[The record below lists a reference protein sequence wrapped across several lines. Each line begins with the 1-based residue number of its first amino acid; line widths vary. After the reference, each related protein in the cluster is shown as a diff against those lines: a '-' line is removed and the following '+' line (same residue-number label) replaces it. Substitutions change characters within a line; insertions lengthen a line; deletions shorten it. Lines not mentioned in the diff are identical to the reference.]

1 MTNRIL
7 IVDDE
12 PKNLDVLHNC
22 LREADFKVMIA
33 KSGEA
38 AIKRIAHTKPDLILL
53 DINMP
58 GIDGYETYRRLKN
71 NELSKDTP
79 VIFVTA
85 ETETVDTVRG
95 LEMGAADYITK
106 PFQPEEVA
114 ARIERHLTIRNLQKR
129 LEEQNAQLQ
138 REIAE
143 RKRAEEA
150 LRESEGKYRGLFE
163 RLNEAMYRMSL
174 PDGKYEYMS
183 PAARKIFGYSAEE
196 FMENPLL
203 IRKVIHPDFAEY
215 FKEKWADLIEDKF
228 PPTYTFKILDPEGN
242 ERWIVQSNT
251 GMFDDSGN
259 IIAIEGLC
267 RDITKEVQAEE
278 TLRES
283 ENNLKQAQKV
293 SRVGSWD
300 LDVVTGTLYWSDE
313 TYRLYGFKPQEF
325 APTYENFQAIIH
337 LEDHERVQK
346 AVDAA
351 LSSAADY
358 DIDFRFI
365 RSDGQ
370 TGWIHCDGQVTHDGE
385 GKPIRFFGTQ
395 IDITERKQAEEA
407 LRASEEQLRSS
418 LKEKEILLSEIH
430 HRVKNNMQVIS
441 SLLKLQSAQIE
452 DKKYTDMFKDSENRI
467 KSMALVHETLY
478 QSKDFANVDFNGY
491 VEAITNH
498 LIRNSA
504 THPDKIKLKRE
515 IEDITF
521 GLDHAIP
528 CGLIINE
535 LITNSLKYAFPKGRE
550 GEIKVTFRSIN
561 HDEIELTVSDDGI
574 GIPGEMDIREAESLG
589 LQLVHILAEDQL
601 EGTLELDRDGG
612 TAFRIRFKEAHNENS
627 GTSISKQL
635 GT

>member
-7 IVDDE
+7 IIDDE

-22 LREADFKVMIA
+22 LREAGFKVLIA
-33 KSGEA
+33 ESGEA
-38 AIKRIAHTKPDLILL
+38 ALQRIAHTKPDLILL

-58 GIDGYETYRRLKN
+58 GIDGYETCRRLKN

-114 ARIERHLTIRNLQKR
+114 ARIEKHLTIRNLQKR

-138 REIAE
+138 QEIAE
-143 RKRAEEA
+143 RKQVEKALKESQQFLRRVLHSSVNGIYIYNLKNGQNDYINQQYTRLTGFTLDDINGMNKQQFAELFHPEDRSRVFEHMGEIVRAE
-150 LRESEGKYRGLFE
+150 
-163 RLNEAMYRMSL
+163 
-174 PDGKYEYMS
+174 D
-183 PAARKIFGYSAEE
+183 EE
-196 FMENPLL
+196 
-203 IRKVIHPDFAEY
+203 
-215 FKEKWADLIEDKF
+215 
-228 PPTYTFKILDPEGN
+228 T
-242 ERWIVQSNT
+242 
-251 GMFDDSGN
+251 
-259 IIAIEGLC
+259 IAIEY
-267 RDITKEVQAEE
+267 RFRTKDRRWIWC
-278 TLRES
+278 L
-283 ENNLKQAQKV
+283 
-293 SRVGSWD
+293 SWD
-300 LDVVTGTLYWSDE
+300 SV
-313 TYRLYGFKPQEF
+313 F
-325 APTYENFQAIIH
+325 
-337 LEDHERVQK
+337 ERDNVG
-346 AVDAA
+346 DTT
-351 LSSAADY
+351 
-358 DIDFRFI
+358 RFI
-365 RSDGQ
+365 GS
-370 TGWIHCDGQVTHDGE
+370 
-385 GKPIRFFGTQ
+385 F
-395 IDITERKQAEEA
+395 IDITEGKQAEDRIKAA
-407 LRASEEQLRSS
+407 LR
-418 LKEKEILLSEIH
+418 EKEVMLAEIH

-535 LITNSLKYAFPKGRE
+535 LITNSLKHAFPKDRE
-550 GEIKVTFRSIN
+550 GEIKITFRSMN
-561 HDEIELTVSDDGI
+561 SDEIELTVSDDGI
-574 GIPGEMDIREAESLG
+574 GIPEEMDIRETKSLG

-612 TAFRIRFKEAHNENS
+612 TAFRIRFKEAHNENPKS
-627 GTSISKQL
+627 FMKDTHLRIDDSRTIA
-635 GT
+635 

>member
-7 IVDDE
+7 IIDDE

-22 LREADFKVMIA
+22 LREAGFKVLIA
-33 KSGEA
+33 ESGEA
-38 AIKRIAHTKPDLILL
+38 ALQRIAHTRPDLILL

-58 GIDGYETYRRLKN
+58 CIDGFETCRRLKN

-138 REIAE
+138 QEIAE
-143 RKRAEEA
+143 RKQAEDRIKAA
-150 LRESEGKYRGLFE
+150 LRE
-163 RLNEAMYRMSL
+163 
-174 PDGKYEYMS
+174 
-183 PAARKIFGYSAEE
+183 
-196 FMENPLL
+196 
-203 IRKVIHPDFAEY
+203 
-215 FKEKWADLIEDKF
+215 
-228 PPTYTFKILDPEGN
+228 
-242 ERWIVQSNT
+242 
-251 GMFDDSGN
+251 
-259 IIAIEGLC
+259 
-267 RDITKEVQAEE
+267 KEV
-278 TLRES
+278 
-283 ENNLKQAQKV
+283 
-293 SRVGSWD
+293 
-300 LDVVTGTLYWSDE
+300 
-313 TYRLYGFKPQEF
+313 
-325 APTYENFQAIIH
+325 
-337 LEDHERVQK
+337 
-346 AVDAA
+346 
-351 LSSAADY
+351 
-358 DIDFRFI
+358 
-365 RSDGQ
+365 
-370 TGWIHCDGQVTHDGE
+370 
-385 GKPIRFFGTQ
+385 
-395 IDITERKQAEEA
+395 
-407 LRASEEQLRSS
+407 
-418 LKEKEILLSEIH
+418 LLSEVH

-452 DKKYTDMFKDSENRI
+452 DKKYTDMFRDSENRI

-478 QSKDFANVDFNGY
+478 QSKDFANVEFNGY
-491 VEAITNH
+491 VETITNH

-535 LITNSLKYAFPKGRE
+535 LITNSLKHAFPKDRE
-550 GEIKVTFRSIN
+550 GEIKITFRSMN
-561 HDEIELTVSDDGI
+561 SDEIELTVSDDGI
-574 GIPGEMDIREAESLG
+574 GIPEEMDIQETKSLG

-635 GT
+635 DT